1 MKDYIDV
8 STRLPEHPKTRELC
22 EQLDNTAFTY
32 LVFLWMWLG
41 LHDIEDGVFP
51 EGMGKR
57 GIEKAADWDGK
68 KGKFFE
74 ALINTGWLTK
84 NNAGHYV
91 LHGIDSAS
99 LETFIPR

>member
-1 MKDYIDV
+1 MKDYIDI
-8 STRLPEHPKTRELC
+8 STRLPEHTKVLELA
-22 EQLDNTAFTY
+22 EKYGKDTFFAI
-32 LVFLWMWLG
+32 LVLWSWLNKN
-41 LHDIEDGVFP
+41 DMEDGVFV
-51 EGMGKR
+51 GMSIR
-57 GIEKAADWDGK
+57 AIEKAADWNGK
-68 KGKFFE
+68 RGRLAE